1 MLDPDEIQ
9 RRFAPF
15 AERMRCAMLP
25 ELVIRTFGVYYRQ
38 LLEGHSGTL
47 GRADIDPV
55 DAAPDAEQLTGF
67 RAAGRAAMHKTVVIK
82 LNGGLGTGMGL
93 DKAKSLLVAKEGLTF
108 LEIIARQVLALRRAF
123 DCALPLVL
131 MNSFNTHD
139 DTLARLAAYPDL
151 ERDVP
156 LGFVQHRV
164 PKVARADLSPATW
177 EADPSLEWCPP
188 GHGDIYTALVTSGM
202 LDRLLTSGYEY
213 AFVSNVDNLGAVVD
227 EQILGYF
234 AQRQLAFMM
243 EVANRTEADRKGGHL
258 ARLKDGRLTLRESA
272 QCPEDERNE
281 FQDIALYKYFNT
293 NTLWLNLLAL
303 ARLLKERGGILGL
316 PLIVNRKTLDPR
328 DADSPPVYQ
337 LETAMGAAI
346 SAFPGAQALRVPR
359 TRFAPVKTCDDLLGL
374 RSDALVLTEDF
385 RVIPNPA
392 RSLGAVVVHLDPRY
406 FRHIDDFEVRLPH
419 GAPSLLHCERL
430 TVEGDVRFGRD
441 VAIAGNVCIVNPNAE
456 PLFIA
461 DGQTLTG

>member
-1 MLDPDEIQ
+1 MPDPDDTQ

-15 AERMRCAMLP
+15 VERMRAAAVP
-25 ELVIRTFGVYYRQ
+25 ELVIRTFGVYYHQ
-38 LLEGHSGTL
+38 LLAGHSGML

-55 DAAPDAEQLTGF
+55 DTVPDAEQLSGYQIAGQ
-67 RAAGRAAMHKTVVIK
+67 AALHKTVIIK

-93 DKAKSLLVAKEGLTF
+93 DKAKSLLTAKEGLTF
-108 LEIIARQVLALRRAF
+108 LDIIARQVLALRRAF
-123 DCALPLVL
+123 NCALPLVL

-139 DTLARLAAYPDL
+139 DTLTHLSAYPDL

-164 PKVARADLSPATW
+164 PKVARADLRPATW

-202 LDRLLTSGYEY
+202 LDRLLSGGYEY
-213 AFVSNVDNLGAVVD
+213 AFVSNADNLGAVVD
-227 EQILGYF
+227 EQILGLF
-234 AQRQLAFMM
+234 AHRRIPFMM
-243 EVANRTEADRKGGHL
+243 EVADRTEADRKGGHL

-272 QCPEDERNE
+272 QCPENERDE
-281 FQDIALYKYFNT
+281 FQDTALYRYFNT
-293 NTLWLNLLAL
+293 NSLWVNLLAL
-303 ARLLKERGGILGL
+303 KRLLDERDGILGL
-316 PLIVNRKTLDPR
+316 PLIVNRKTVDPR
-328 DADSPPVYQ
+328 DPDSSPVYQ

-346 SAFPGAQALRVPR
+346 STFPGAQALRVPR

-392 RSLGAVVVHLDPRY
+392 RSLGAILARLDPRY
-406 FRHIDDFEVRLPH
+406 FKHIEDFEARFPH
-419 GAPSLLHCERL
+419 GAPSLLRCERL

-441 VAIAGNVCIVNPNAE
+441 VVITGNVRIVNQGAE

-461 DGQTLTG
+461 DGETLTG